1 MRFSVGDGIG
11 VVSAALVLFGGLLPW
26 ASVTVPPQIEGFTPH
41 TAIWWG
47 YNQEGGVIMMILS
60 LISLA
65 VIAITKRPVRKR
77 VVIASIGV
85 VIFSVALFYCLTGP
99 SMCIEGIPVKQR
111 EGLPISLIG
120 GLGLVASIAL
130 MRAHKEKPSPTQNLA
145 SKSPI

>member
-1 MRFSVGDGIG
+1 MRFSIGDVTGI
-11 VVSAALVLFGGLLPW
+11 VSAVLVLLGGLLPW

-41 TAIWWG
+41 TTIWWG
-47 YNQEGGVIMMILS
+47 YNQEGGVTTMILS

-85 VIFSVALFYCLTGP
+85 VIFSIALFYSLTGP
-99 SMCIEGIPVKQR
+99 SLRIEGIPVKPR
-111 EGLPISLIG
+111 EGIPVSLIG

-130 MRAHKEKPSPTQNLA
+130 MRAHKENPSSSQNFA
-145 SKSPI
+145 CKSSI